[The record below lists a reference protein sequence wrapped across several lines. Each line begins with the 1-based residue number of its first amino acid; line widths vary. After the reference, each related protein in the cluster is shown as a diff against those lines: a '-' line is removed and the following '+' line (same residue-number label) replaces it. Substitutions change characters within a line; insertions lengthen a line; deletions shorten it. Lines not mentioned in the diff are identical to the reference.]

1 LLDAARA
8 LSGGDPSS
16 FNLRRWVKQP
26 VGLFDREVLECPRL
40 PSTTGDPVHI
50 WANTVQ
56 GPASSSSLPSSSTIN
71 LHSLTRKLTFAPT
84 SITQP
89 VSNKLPS
96 RCNSTSS
103 LLPSPL
109 WPPSHLPKGEWLENL
124 EILHQPSNS
133 IPVSSPSTLA
143 PAALLPPVLP
153 PQPLPPPAVLPPLAQ
168 LEAPSHTQPVLPL
181 PTVSPPSAWS
191 LLVVLLL

>member
-1 LLDAARA
+1 VNIRQWIQSLFFMGISRVGDRRAARGVQDHLLDAARA

-84 SITQP
+84 SKPSPQP
-89 VSNKLPS
+89 PFN
-96 RCNSTSS
+96 NSTRSKQNYRQDAIQRPRS
-103 LLPSPL
+103 YRRRHGRRRICPR
-109 WPPSHLPKGEWLENL
+109 
-124 EILHQPSNS
+124 
-133 IPVSSPSTLA
+133 VSGWRVSRSPSA
-143 PAALLPPVLP
+143 C
-153 PQPLPPPAVLPPLAQ
+153 
-168 LEAPSHTQPVLPL
+168 
-181 PTVSPPSAWS
+181 
-191 LLVVLLL
+191 